1 MNRRKFIKNVG
12 GATAATFVLP
22 TFSIAKTKSP
32 NSKLNVACVGVGG
45 VGGMAIN
52 GMRDENIV
60 ALCDVDTNMQGR
72 YKEQAPNAQ
81 FFQDYRVMLD
91 KMGKDID
98 AVCVSTPDHSHFKIT
113 LDSMQCGKHV
123 CVQKPLV
130 HNIWQCRELERA
142 RKYYGL
148 QTQMMNQ
155 GHATEGIRLLK
166 EWYDTGVTGPVRE
179 VHVMCSGPTWWQ
191 GKGTPYFRKPEEG
204 FPLKK
209 EKVPANLDWDMW
221 LNQGKYVDYNNIF
234 APLSWRGFWDYGTGM
249 LGDWFCH
256 TGDAP
261 VWILDLKGD
270 CTIELVDVKCSFDQK
285 VFIPDSSTVKWTY
298 PKTDKREEVTMYWYD
313 GKKTPITRPHDM
325 DEGRKLPVSGM
336 FMIGDKH
343 TIEHASRPNLSP
355 RFTNTEFFKE
365 FRKNPPAK
373 TIRRAPKG
381 NLFLEWIAAIKG
393 EGPEAGSNFSY
404 ASQITEVALL
414 GVLAQRFGGKL
425 EWDSKNMRVKNRPEL
440 DVFIREPEREG
451 WESVGFGKKSF
462 WERLFG

>member
-1 MNRRKFIKNVG
+1 
-12 GATAATFVLP
+12 
-22 TFSIAKTKSP
+22 
-32 NSKLNVACVGVGG
+32 
-45 VGGMAIN
+45 
-52 GMRDENIV
+52 
-60 ALCDVDTNMQGR
+60 
-72 YKEQAPNAQ
+72 
-81 FFQDYRVMLD
+81 
-91 KMGKDID
+91 
-98 AVCVSTPDHSHFKIT
+98 
-113 LDSMQCGKHV
+113 
-123 CVQKPLV
+123 
-130 HNIWQCRELERA
+130 
-142 RKYYGL
+142 
-148 QTQMMNQ
+148 
-155 GHATEGIRLLK
+155 
-166 EWYDTGVTGPVRE
+166 
-179 VHVMCSGPTWWQ
+179 
-191 GKGTPYFRKPEEG
+191 
-204 FPLKK
+204 
-209 EKVPANLDWDMW
+209 
-221 LNQGKYVDYNNIF
+221 
-234 APLSWRGFWDYGTGM
+234 
-249 LGDWFCH
+249 
-256 TGDAP
+256 
-261 VWILDLKGD
+261 
-270 CTIELVDVKCSFDQK
+270 
-285 VFIPDSSTVKWTY
+285 
-298 PKTDKREEVTMYWYD
+298 MYWYD